1 MFSAPA
7 LHTAHVFRTPEVIMV
22 FYLLKPAMLAVGL
35 AGLAARRLATVVL
48 SVLVARVGDEQ
59 LMAMTAFFAFNRWH

>member
-1 MFSAPA
+1 
-7 LHTAHVFRTPEVIMV
+7 
-22 FYLLKPAMLAVGL
+22 
-35 AGLAARRLATVVL
+35 LATVVL

>member
-1 MFSAPA
+1 
-7 LHTAHVFRTPEVIMV
+7 
-22 FYLLKPAMLAVGL
+22 MLAVGL

-59 LMAMTAFFAFNRWH
+59 LMAMTAFFAFNRRH